1 MAEVLGT
8 ASAVVQLLEAAIS
21 VMGRLRRAFERQ
33 KEMAAVLEKHD
44 LELNNLISLVRTI
57 EDEKDLRTDAVSK
70 ELKKLGD
77 IERELVDC
85 LNGIDPGTK
94 GKVHQIA
101 HQLFHGSKEERKLA
115 NIMNDLTRA
124 KLDLSFRVQVASVGV
139 IRDVGDAVL
148 VNAET
153 INRIDRCLRELLGE
167 GKGLRIAKL
176 LRDGCPQDQDGNF
189 RLKRADVD
197 EALEYDDGNKRSGN
211 GPGHYVREKVRK
223 IDNNK
228 AEKNSLVVA
237 APVVTDI
244 WAHMDRIEINGNSA
258 LDGGAVIGYPMGV
271 EGLEFT
277 KYLLDRQERIADK
290 ERQATKE
297 EREAERGSMTPKG

>member
-1 MAEVLGT
+1 
-8 ASAVVQLLEAAIS
+8 
-21 VMGRLRRAFERQ
+21 MGRLRRAFERQ

-44 LELNNLISLVRTI
+44 LELNNLISLVRAV
-57 EDEKDLRTDAVSK
+57 EDEKDLRTDAVGK

-115 NIMNDLTRA
+115 NIMNDLSRA

-176 LRDGCPQDQDGNF
+176 LRDDCPQGLPLSHRPKSLHRLRRSLDQDGNF

-197 EALEYDDGNKRSGN
+197 EALEYDDENKRTGN
-211 GPGHYVREKVRK
+211 RPGYHVREKVRK

-258 LDGGAVIGYPMGV
+258 LDNSVVFGYPMGV